1 MLEMLE
7 LMGILFLMSLPLVL
21 IPVLIIGIII
31 INLIEKRRDYR
42 HGR

>member
-7 LMGILFLMSLPLVL
+7 LMRILFLMSLPLVL

-31 INLIEKRRDYR
+31 NLIEKRRDYR